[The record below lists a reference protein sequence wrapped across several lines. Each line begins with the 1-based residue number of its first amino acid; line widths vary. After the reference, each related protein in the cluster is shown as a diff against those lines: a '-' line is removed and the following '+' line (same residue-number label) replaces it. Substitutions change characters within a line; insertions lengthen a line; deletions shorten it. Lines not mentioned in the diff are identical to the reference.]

1 MGTLISGAAMI
12 SMSSTSSINPY
23 DFAILLFEIY
33 CLPPHFGHMTIV
45 SVEGF
50 HPAFM
55 RSLKVNL

>member
-1 MGTLISGAAMI
+1 MGTLISGAAKI

-23 DFAILLFEIY
+23 DFAIFLFEIY

-50 HPAFM
+50 HPTFM